1 MTLAFAAF
9 SCILKLNT
17 LNFDHEET
25 DEQVYWHLAENILKK
40 GEYSLRGTE
49 LLPTL
54 SQEIYNR
61 PLFHHPPLFPWLLI
75 PFVKSGAIHAAIIIS
90 WFGHLLAI
98 FSVGIIG
105 YGIMKKH
112 SADPAHYIDW
122 YWIPLL
128 GIATDPVLTF
138 VSANLWIDS
147 LMAGLIAFS
156 AALVY
161 LSTCS
166 ERKNIYLILGGI
178 FLGLAG
184 LAKIPGLLGAGL
196 AWFLILTSKESSR
209 DKTKHLILFHIPCI
223 ILVLPWFII
232 FYRQYGVLLPGWIKP
247 DEWLIK
253 NNAFISSMLHR
264 PFYYYIAKIILTQ
277 PLFFVLLFLSILRLV
292 RQKKFSLP
300 FPFFWFLVFL
310 LIPTWQGIAGHGFQM
325 RYIAPLFP
333 SLYLMIYSEGISIA
347 ETRRNFYKP
356 FVIMLLVFAAIQATM
371 YLFWS
376 EYEEF
381 FSLAELIGIIKL

>member
-25 DEQVYWHLAENILKK
+25 DEQVYWHLAENLLNK
-40 GEYSLRGTE
+40 GEYSLQGTPI
-49 LLPTL
+49 LPSL

-61 PLFHHPPLFPWLLI
+61 PFFHHPPLFPLLLL
-75 PFVKSGAIHAAIIIS
+75 PFVKAGAIHAAIIIS
-90 WFGHLLAI
+90 WFGHILAI

-105 YGIMKKH
+105 YGIMKKR
-112 SADPAHYIDW
+112 SADPELYVDW

-138 VSANLWIDS
+138 ISANLWIDS

-161 LSTCS
+161 VSTFA
-166 ERKNIYLILGGI
+166 ERKNLYLILGGF
-178 FLGLAG
+178 FLGPAG
-184 LAKIPGLLGAGL
+184 LAKVPGLLGAIL
-196 AWFLILTSKESSR
+196 AWFIILTSKEQSR
-209 DKTKHLILFHIPCI
+209 AKIKHLILFHIPCV

-232 FYRQYGVLLPGWIKP
+232 FYRQYGDLIPGWIKP
-247 DEWLIK
+247 DQWLIK

-264 PFYYYIAKIILTQ
+264 PFYYYIAKIVLTQ
-277 PLFFVLLFLSILRLV
+277 PLALIFIILFSLRFF
-292 RQKKFSLP
+292 RQKKIENSLP
-300 FPFFWFLVFL
+300 IFWFLIFL
-310 LIPTWQGIAGHGFQM
+310 LIPTWQGIAGHGYQM

-333 SLYLMIYSEGISIA
+333 SLYLMMYSEALFIS
-347 ETRRNFYKP
+347 EEKRRLYKP
-356 FVIMLLVFAAIQATM
+356 LIFMLLVFAAIQATV

-381 FSLAELIGIIKL
+381 FSLAELAGIMKL